1 MRHKTTPFIEWEPAI
16 SPEEVFSDVVG
27 LAEIHVEGKN
37 VYWLEMRPSEKGRC
51 VIARRDEK
59 DKIKDVTPPGFNVR
73 TKVHEYGGGAYTVFR
88 DSVYFVNL
96 DDQRIYH
103 QPGDSSEARPLT
115 PLKNGDGSLGKY
127 ASLTVSPDGKKL
139 LFVYEKEYD
148 KNKENGNYLAVLDLN
163 SERISEPEIMVEGCD
178 FYADPVFSPTGDKV
192 AWLQWNHP
200 DMPWNSTELMIGTF
214 AEDAIYDVKKVDGG
228 AGKSIC
234 FPLFDQE
241 GRLYYVVD
249 IMVDDASSPENWW
262 NLYCYTCTGEI
273 EQVTA
278 ERAEFGEPNWVFG
291 QSNYDFLPGNR
302 MVAKMVRDGTACLV
316 VIDTGKKSLY
326 VVENDLSCYSSIR
339 TDDAG
344 RVFFIGA
351 NSKKTA
357 AVCFIDIGSGS
368 GSKKAGVLK
377 KSSRIEMLDK
387 DISIPVAIT
396 YPTEDGKQQAH
407 AFLYMPKNG
416 RFRAPA
422 DENPPLLVMAHGG
435 PTSRTDDSFSFIV
448 QFWTSAGFALID
460 VNYRGSTGYG
470 RKYRDALLSRWGI
483 IDIGDVADAVRYLIK
498 EKKVEPSRVAV
509 RGGSAGGYVVQ
520 RVMTQHPDLF
530 SVGASYYGI
539 GDLTTLV
546 EQTHKFESR
555 YIDNLVGTKLPEGE
569 REYRARSPINH
580 LDKLKAPM
588 IIFQG
593 SDDRIVSP
601 DCSREV
607 ARILRKR
614 GIRHEYI
621 EYEGEAH
628 GFRAK
633 KSNVDSLNRE
643 FTFYREIFSENLT

>member
-163 SERISEPEIMVEGCD
+163 SERISEPEIIVEGCD

-200 DMPWNSTELMIGTF
+200 DMPWDSTELMIGTF
-214 AEDAIYDVKKVDGG
+214 AENAIYDVKKVDGG

-234 FPLFDQE
+234 FPLFDRE

-278 ERAEFGEPNWVFG
+278 ERAEFGEPHWVFG

-302 MVAKMVRDGTACLV
+302 IVAKMVRDGTACLV
-316 VIDTGKKSLY
+316 VIDTGKKSLS

-368 GSKKAGVLK
+368 KKAGVLK

-396 YPTEDGKQQAH
+396 YPTEDGKQAH

-422 DENPPLLVMAHGG
+422 NEKPPLLVMAHGG

-509 RGGSAGGYVVQ
+509 RGRSAGGYVVQ